1 MQYAAFWVM
10 KEANTLRKQ
19 LGFDLVSEKRGF
31 TLVEVCVSFL
41 LMAIFFAGLTQS
53 FPLALKLIV
62 DGKLRSEAVALA
74 QGKMEELKSYGYG
87 SGFFVSG
94 SDEVR
99 GKYRRSW
106 NVTQNSPAPRMNEIV
121 VTVSWNL
128 SPRERTVTFRNYVA
142 Q

>member
-1 MQYAAFWVM
+1 MRRTPGL
-10 KEANTLRKQ
+10 NL
-19 LGFDLVSEKRGF
+19 LSEKRGF
-31 TLVEVCVSFL
+31 TLVEICVSFL
-41 LMAIFFAGLTQS
+41 LMALFFAGLAQS
-53 FPLALKLIV
+53 FPLALKLV
-62 DGKLRSEAVALA
+62 VEGKLRNEAAALA

-87 SGFFVSG
+87 SGFLISG

-106 NVTQNSPAPRMNEIV
+106 NVTQNSPVPRMNEIV

-128 SPRERTVTFRNYVA
+128 GSKERTLEFRNYVA